1 MDKKKQASDYASK
14 TIHLSHGEDIDDE
27 ALVHNIR
34 FMAFL
39 AGWDACEQDRD
50 RLKKQNEI
58 MRNALQRIREL
69 NEGLNE
75 NWSRDESFLAA
86 CELAN
91 QALKAAEEV
100 EE

>member
-50 RLKKQNEI
+50 RLKKQNEVYRKALKKI
-58 MRNALQRIREL
+58 MNDQRSIHEPAVTSSV
-69 NEGLNE
+69 
-75 NWSRDESFLAA
+75 WVSSSFKVAHD
-86 CELAN
+86 
-91 QALKAAEEV
+91 ALKAAEDWK
-100 EE
+100 